1 MRGRPLRQVRRSWAC
16 PPGCGTLEHT
26 RARIE
31 MYSEGILVQ
40 STAELADEFD
50 YQGIMRLTEEH
61 KRRFADFARQA
72 RLVYPDCLPLT
83 AGRACCAGPAP
94 IPTAPAATPNR
105 RLSSMEAY
113 GLFVSDVCT
122 KSGLSYNYGPRTL
135 TFTSCVL
142 LLKEAPYVHTERDIP
157 RAHQARRP
165 AGAPAEGSMRRCICV
180 WTILS
185 TPICAAPTKRGTVS
199 VDRWGTTISF
209 PAGCPAP
216 CPCTARA

>member
-1 MRGRPLRQVRRSWAC
+1 MTDFLSLAAEGGFSHCAPLCMAAAVPRREVRGMCAADRCGKWGRCWSC
-16 PPGCGTLEHT
+16 PPACGTLEQAAS
-26 RARIE
+26 RIARFDR
-31 MYSEGILVQ
+31 GILVQ

-83 AGRACCAGPAP
+83 AGTCMLCRTCTYPDRPCRY
-94 IPTAPAATPNR
+94 PNR

-142 LLKEAPYVHTERDIP
+142 Y
-157 RAHQARRP
+157 
-165 AGAPAEGSMRRCICV
+165 
-180 WTILS
+180 
-185 TPICAAPTKRGTVS
+185 
-199 VDRWGTTISF
+199 
-209 PAGCPAP
+209 
-216 CPCTARA
+216 

>member
-1 MRGRPLRQVRRSWAC
+1 MTELFTLSRELGFTAAAPVNMSARPPLEEVRAMCEADRCGRYGRSWAC

-83 AGRACCAGPAP
+83 AGTCTLCRTCTYPDRPCRY
-94 IPTAPAATPNR
+94 PNR

-142 LLKEAPYVHTERDIP
+142 Y
-157 RAHQARRP
+157 
-165 AGAPAEGSMRRCICV
+165 
-180 WTILS
+180 
-185 TPICAAPTKRGTVS
+185 
-199 VDRWGTTISF
+199 
-209 PAGCPAP
+209 
-216 CPCTARA
+216 

>member
-1 MRGRPLRQVRRSWAC
+1 MRGRPLRQVRQKLGMTAWLRDS
-16 PPGCGTLEHT
+16 
-26 RARIE
+26 RAYESAHRDVLG
-31 MYSEGILVQ
+31 GILVQ

-83 AGRACCAGPAP
+83 AGTCMLCRTCTYPDRPCRY
-94 IPTAPAATPNR
+94 PNR

-142 LLKEAPYVHTERDIP
+142 Y
-157 RAHQARRP
+157 
-165 AGAPAEGSMRRCICV
+165 
-180 WTILS
+180 
-185 TPICAAPTKRGTVS
+185 
-199 VDRWGTTISF
+199 
-209 PAGCPAP
+209 
-216 CPCTARA
+216 

>member
-1 MRGRPLRQVRRSWAC
+1 MTELFTLSRELGFTAAAPVNMSALTPLEEVRAMCEADRCGRYGRSWAC

-83 AGRACCAGPAP
+83 ARPKGEGWS
-94 IPTAPAATPNR
+94 PAATSPAMWAI
-105 RLSSMEAY
+105 STMKYA
-113 GLFVSDVCT
+113 
-122 KSGLSYNYGPRTL
+122 P
-135 TFTSCVL
+135 TSCAAAA
-142 LLKEAPYVHTERDIP
+142 KAPK
-157 RAHQARRP
+157 
-165 AGAPAEGSMRRCICV
+165 SMMR
-180 WTILS
+180 L
-185 TPICAAPTKRGTVS
+185 
-199 VDRWGTTISF
+199 
-209 PAGCPAP
+209 
-216 CPCTARA
+216 

>member
-1 MRGRPLRQVRRSWAC
+1 M
-16 PPGCGTLEHT
+16 
-26 RARIE
+26 
-31 MYSEGILVQ
+31 Q

-83 AGRACCAGPAP
+83 AGTCTLCRTCTYPDRPCRY
-94 IPTAPAATPNR
+94 PNR

-142 LLKEAPYVHTERDIP
+142 Y
-157 RAHQARRP
+157 
-165 AGAPAEGSMRRCICV
+165 
-180 WTILS
+180 
-185 TPICAAPTKRGTVS
+185 
-199 VDRWGTTISF
+199 
-209 PAGCPAP
+209 
-216 CPCTARA
+216 

>member
-1 MRGRPLRQVRRSWAC
+1 MTELFTLSRELGFTAAAPVNMSALTPLEEVRAMCEADRCGRYGRSWAC

-40 STAELADEFD
+40 STAKLADDFD
-50 YQGIMRLTEEH
+50 YDGIQALSRTH
-61 KRRFADFARQA
+61 ARRFAALARQM
-72 RLVYPDCLPLT
+72 RLLCTRTLPLS
-83 AGRACCAGPAP
+83 AGPCLVCRRCTCP
-94 IPTAPAATPNR
+94 DRPCRYPNR

-142 LLKEAPYVHTERDIP
+142 Y
-157 RAHQARRP
+157 
-165 AGAPAEGSMRRCICV
+165 
-180 WTILS
+180 
-185 TPICAAPTKRGTVS
+185 
-199 VDRWGTTISF
+199 
-209 PAGCPAP
+209 
-216 CPCTARA
+216 

>member
-1 MRGRPLRQVRRSWAC
+1 MTELFTLSRELGFTAAAPVNMSALTPLEEVRAMCEADRCGRYGRSWAC

-83 AGRACCAGPAP
+83 AGTCMLCRTCTYPDRPCRY
-94 IPTAPAATPNR
+94 PNR

-122 KSGLSYNYGPRTL
+122 KSGLRYNYGPRTL

-142 LLKEAPYVHTERDIP
+142 Y
-157 RAHQARRP
+157 
-165 AGAPAEGSMRRCICV
+165 
-180 WTILS
+180 
-185 TPICAAPTKRGTVS
+185 
-199 VDRWGTTISF
+199 
-209 PAGCPAP
+209 
-216 CPCTARA
+216 

>member
-1 MRGRPLRQVRRSWAC
+1 MTELFNLSRELGFTAAAPVNMSALTLLEEVRAMCEADRCGRYGRSWAC
-16 PPGCGTLEHT
+16 PPGCGTLEHA
-26 RARIE
+26 RARIG

-50 YQGIMRLTEEH
+50 YRGITKLTEEH
-61 KRRFADFARQA
+61 KRRFENFARQA

-83 AGRACCAGPAP
+83 AGTCTLCRTCTYPDRPCRY
-94 IPTAPAATPNR
+94 PNR

-142 LLKEAPYVHTERDIP
+142 Y
-157 RAHQARRP
+157 
-165 AGAPAEGSMRRCICV
+165 
-180 WTILS
+180 
-185 TPICAAPTKRGTVS
+185 
-199 VDRWGTTISF
+199 
-209 PAGCPAP
+209 
-216 CPCTARA
+216 

>member
-1 MRGRPLRQVRRSWAC
+1 MTELFTLSLELGFTAAAPVNMSALTPLEEVRAMCEADRCGRYGRSWAC

-83 AGRACCAGPAP
+83 AGTCMLCRTC
-94 IPTAPAATPNR
+94 TAPAATLTGGCR
-105 RLSSMEAY
+105 RWRPTGSLSA
-113 GLFVSDVCT
+113 
-122 KSGLSYNYGPRTL
+122 
-135 TFTSCVL
+135 TS
-142 LLKEAPYVHTERDIP
+142 AQSR
-157 RAHQARRP
+157 
-165 AGAPAEGSMRRCICV
+165 GSAI
-180 WTILS
+180 I
-185 TPICAAPTKRGTVS
+185 
-199 VDRWGTTISF
+199 
-209 PAGCPAP
+209 
-216 CPCTARA
+216 TARAP

>member
-1 MRGRPLRQVRRSWAC
+1 MTELFTLSRELGFTAAAPVNMSALTPLEEVRAMCEADRCGRYGRSWAC

-40 STAELADEFD
+40 STAELAEECD

-83 AGRACCAGPAP
+83 AGTCMLCRTCTYPDRPCRY
-94 IPTAPAATPNR
+94 PNR

-142 LLKEAPYVHTERDIP
+142 Y
-157 RAHQARRP
+157 
-165 AGAPAEGSMRRCICV
+165 
-180 WTILS
+180 
-185 TPICAAPTKRGTVS
+185 
-199 VDRWGTTISF
+199 
-209 PAGCPAP
+209 
-216 CPCTARA
+216 